1 MTMKKFFL
9 IFLMLIAATVTM
21 AAQDELEKTAAPQIT
36 VEMPDAG
43 MAIVTVVNT
52 DEDPGA
58 EIYFA
63 CAYDGSDYY
72 EWMTYVEPVVFTGVG
87 TYSVRAFAQSPG
99 KAPSDMIENW
109 FVITPLYTHPYSFI
123 VDGIYY
129 SIQSDHEVWVC
140 AEELEEEPY
149 SGLPYST
156 HNAYPCYSDEVV
168 IPGSVDYEGE
178 TYTVTGIALCAFEY
192 CYVTRVILPNTIA
205 YIDDHAFGN
214 SKITEITIPA
224 SVTLIG
230 HFAFYACRNLKKI
243 VCMGT
248 VPPEFAQGYSNQAIA
263 YIDRN
268 AALFVP
274 LESVEAYKAHNI
286 WNRLRIVPF
295 IGAGPGDIDGSG
307 SIDVDDVT
315 NIIDMILTGTVPEYA
330 DVNGDGSI
338 DIDDITVIINM
349 LLNGH

>member
-1 MTMKKFFL
+1 MKKFFL
-9 IFLMLIAATVTM
+9 IFMMLIAATATM
-21 AAQDELEKTAAPQIT
+21 AAQDELEQTAAPYIT

-43 MAIVTVVNT
+43 MAIVTIVNA

-58 EIYFA
+58 EIYYDFA
-63 CAYDGSDYY
+63 IDGSDYY
-72 EWMTYVEPVVFTGVG
+72 GWTQYIGEPFMFTEIG
-87 TYSVRAFAQSPG
+87 TYYLRAFAQSPD
-99 KAPSDMIENW
+99 KAPSDMSEIW
-109 FVITPLYTHPYSFI
+109 FTITPLYTHPYSFI

-178 TYTVTGIALCAFEY
+178 TYAVTGIALCAFEY
-192 CYVTRVILPNTIA
+192 CDVTRVILPNTIA

-248 VPPEFAQGYSNQAIA
+248 VPPEFAPGYSNQAIA
-263 YIDRN
+263 LIDRN

-274 LESVEAYKAHNI
+274 LESLEAYKAHVI
-286 WNRLRIVPF
+286 WNQLRIVPF

-307 SIDVDDVT
+307 GIDVDDVT

-330 DVNGDGSI
+330 DVNGDGLI
-338 DIDDITVIINM
+338 DIDDITVILNM